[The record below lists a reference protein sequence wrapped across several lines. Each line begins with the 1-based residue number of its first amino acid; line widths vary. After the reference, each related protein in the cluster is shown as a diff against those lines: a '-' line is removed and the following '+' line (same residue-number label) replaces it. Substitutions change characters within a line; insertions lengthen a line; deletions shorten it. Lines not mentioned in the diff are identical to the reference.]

1 MMVKNK
7 SLISI
12 IVPVYNVEKY
22 VKKCILSLV
31 RQTYKNIEILIID
44 DGTKDKSIDII
55 RNIKDKRI
63 RIIHQKNGGVSS
75 ARNNGLEHA
84 KGEYI
89 VFVDSDDFVAKDY
102 IEYLYSLITL
112 KDSDFAYST
121 NMFLSKNDKQIVND
135 SVEVVNGMK
144 SAGIILSPDVVVGS
158 CNKIYKR
165 KVIDENKLR
174 FRTDLFYGEGLN
186 FIIRMSL
193 VSKSVVVG
201 NRKILYYRKNNMSSA
216 TTKYDIHKINN
227 GEKSLKIVADMI
239 DMDDDYV
246 RAMYVLHLSMFYC
259 GAIANTIE
267 KKEVNHYKDNYVAW
281 RQYLKSN
288 KIFILKNKYISRY
301 RKLIVIGTIYFPHVI
316 SFMNLK
322 RNQRKIKCSV

>member
-121 NMFLSKNDKQIVND
+121 NMFLSKN
-135 SVEVVNGMK
+135 
-144 SAGIILSPDVVVGS
+144 LSS
-158 CNKIYKR
+158 NLK
-165 KVIDENKLR
+165 
-174 FRTDLFYGEGLN
+174 LN
-186 FIIRMSL
+186 F
-193 VSKSVVVG
+193 
-201 NRKILYYRKNNMSSA
+201 
-216 TTKYDIHKINN
+216 T
-227 GEKSLKIVADMI
+227 
-239 DMDDDYV
+239 
-246 RAMYVLHLSMFYC
+246 
-259 GAIANTIE
+259 
-267 KKEVNHYKDNYVAW
+267 
-281 RQYLKSN
+281 
-288 KIFILKNKYISRY
+288 
-301 RKLIVIGTIYFPHVI
+301 
-316 SFMNLK
+316 
-322 RNQRKIKCSV
+322 